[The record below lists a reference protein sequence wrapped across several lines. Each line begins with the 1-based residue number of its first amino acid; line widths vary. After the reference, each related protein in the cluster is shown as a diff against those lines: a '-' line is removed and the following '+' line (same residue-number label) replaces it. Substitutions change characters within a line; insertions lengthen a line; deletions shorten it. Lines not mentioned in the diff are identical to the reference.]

1 MMSWIFCGMIGL
13 AVVFGALGGR
23 MEMVSTAAM
32 EGCGEAITLVL
43 TLAGS
48 MSMWSG
54 VMRVADRAGLTQ
66 RLSRLFEP
74 VTRMAFQGIDST
86 SAAGK
91 AIAANMAA
99 NLLGLGNAATPLGI
113 AAMQE
118 LDKAA
123 GHPGIA
129 TNNMIVFVVVNTAA
143 IEVLPTTVALLR
155 LKAGAAAPMDIL
167 PAVLVA
173 STVSVVLGVMTC
185 KLLSAFSPSPERLP
199 PKAGR
204 AGKAG
209 KGGRAWVR

>member
-23 MEMVSTAAM
+23 MEQVSTAAM
-32 EGCGEAITLVL
+32 EGCGEAITLII
-43 TLAGS
+43 TLAGT
-48 MSMWSG
+48 MSLWSG
-54 VMRVADRAGLTQ
+54 VMRVADKAGLTKN
-66 RLSRLFEP
+66 LSKLFEP
-74 VTRMAFQGIDST
+74 VTRLAFKGLDSN
-86 SAAGK
+86 SPAGK

-118 LDKAA
+118 MDKAA

-143 IEVLPTTVALLR
+143 IEILPTTVALLR
-155 LKAGAAAPMDIL
+155 LKAGAAAPMDIF

-173 STVSVVLGVMTC
+173 STVSVVLGVLACRM
-185 KLLSAFSPSPERLP
+185 LEAFSPSPDQKAHKEVKRWER
-199 PKAGR
+199 
-204 AGKAG
+204 
-209 KGGRAWVR
+209 